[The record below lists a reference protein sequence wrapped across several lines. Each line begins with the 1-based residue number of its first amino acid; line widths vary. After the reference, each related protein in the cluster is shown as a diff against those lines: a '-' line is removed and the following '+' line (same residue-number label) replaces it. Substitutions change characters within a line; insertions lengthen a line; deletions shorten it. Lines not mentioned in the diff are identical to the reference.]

1 MMKVAIV
8 TDDGKTISQHFGRA
22 KFYKVYEIKDGV
34 IVGSEQRPKAGH
46 HVEGA
51 EHHHEHEA
59 GPHGINHA
67 DDATHNSMLA
77 NVADCEALI
86 ARGMGWGAH
95 DAIERAG
102 IKPYVTDTESADE
115 AVKAYAGGK
124 LDNHAE
130 KLH

>member
-1 MMKVAIV
+1 MKVAVV

-22 KFYKVYEIKDGV
+22 KFYKVYELKDGT

-46 HVEGA
+46 HVEGTS
-51 EHHHEHEA
+51 HHEHEA
-59 GPHGINHA
+59 GPHGHHHG
-67 DDATHNSMLA
+67 DEATHRNMLA

-102 IKPYVTDTESADE
+102 LRAYITDTADAEE
-115 AVKAYAGGK
+115 AVKAYAGGR

-130 KLH
+130 RLH

>member
-1 MMKVAIV
+1 MKVAVV

-22 KFYKVYEIKDGV
+22 MFYKVYEIKDGV
-34 IVGSEQRPKAGH
+34 VVGSEQRPKAGH
-46 HVEGA
+46 HGQA
-51 EHHHEHEA
+51 GEHHHEYGA

-67 DDATHNSMLA
+67 DEVTHNSMLA
-77 NVADCEALI
+77 NISDCEALI

-102 IKPYVTDTESADE
+102 LKAYITDTADADE
-115 AVKAYAGGK
+115 AVKAYAKGS

-130 KLH
+130 RLH